1 MEFQYNQKTT
11 SIDVLTRGAPSN
23 LDTFKE
29 TAEAIIE
36 LNNNCW
42 SNLLAENIIF
52 DDSIAHLWVNNIKS
66 AIDRLDSKTDEIDEV
81 NLMDYGSYV
90 NSRM

>member
-36 LNNNCW
+36 LNNNC
-42 SNLLAENIIF
+42 
-52 DDSIAHLWVNNIKS
+52 
-66 AIDRLDSKTDEIDEV
+66 
-81 NLMDYGSYV
+81 
-90 NSRM
+90 